1 MRDSDF
7 NGGFTPFAV
16 CDAPFPR
23 ALGHSVPALVQP
35 VQGRDE
41 PYYDFFAASSDDH
54 SNSLVSLPTPGDDPY
69 YLFSQVRPDEEF
81 PYYFGGPCNSPQLN
95 EEFPY
100 YLFGTSPSFASD
112 CLASADNGIRLPTA
126 RVAGEPLRVT
136 HIGPHLMFGGAEQW
150 LLELVAGLD
159 SRRMQ
164 VERQVVVTSE
174 RVDVDFV
181 SRLAA
186 AGISV
191 EVGNAESIRAAA
203 KRADVLFSWGLP
215 LDRYLRGSSRPLSI
229 QVVHG
234 DGHWNRWFLEGSRH
248 SVDHFV
254 AVGHR
259 VQRLVCHDVPSS
271 VIYNG
276 IDSRRLA
283 RSRRVEDTRRDL
295 GFAPNDVVVCFCGRL
310 AAEKRIDCIVEAM
323 APLPER
329 AKLLVV
335 GTGSLETELRSLV
348 AARLPGR
355 AAFTSAQG
363 NVGDLYAASDVLCLA
378 SNQEGCSL
386 ALLEAMLSGLAVVS
400 TPVGNASEV
409 ILDKV
414 TGLLFDGSVAGL
426 TRSLRM
432 LVDHPEWRLG
442 LAAEGR
448 RLAERFGYARRM
460 GTDYAN
466 LVDSLLEAQAA

>member
-1 MRDSDF
+1 
-7 NGGFTPFAV
+7 
-16 CDAPFPR
+16 
-23 ALGHSVPALVQP
+23 
-35 VQGRDE
+35 
-41 PYYDFFAASSDDH
+41 
-54 SNSLVSLPTPGDDPY
+54 
-69 YLFSQVRPDEEF
+69 
-81 PYYFGGPCNSPQLN
+81 
-95 EEFPY
+95 
-100 YLFGTSPSFASD
+100 
-112 CLASADNGIRLPTA
+112 
-126 RVAGEPLRVT
+126 
-136 HIGPHLMFGGAEQW
+136 MFGGAEQW

-164 VERQVVVTSE
+164 VERQVVVTNE

-191 EVGNAESIRAAA
+191 EVGDAESIRAAA

-215 LDRYLRGSSRPLSI
+215 LDRYLRGRPRPLSI

-283 RSRRVEDTRRDL
+283 RTRRVEDTRRDL

-329 AKLLVV
+329 VKLLVV

-355 AAFTSAQG
+355 AVFTSAQG
-363 NVGDLYAASDVLCLA
+363 IVGDLYAASDVFCLA

-400 TPVGNASEV
+400 TPVGNAAEV

-460 GTDYAN
+460 ATDYAN

>member
-1 MRDSDF
+1 MIDKDF
-7 NGGFTPFAV
+7 NGGFVPFAV
-16 CDAPFPR
+16 CDSPFPTAIAPFTP
-23 ALGHSVPALVQP
+23 SP

-41 PYYDFFAASSDDH
+41 PYYDFSSVRNQDQWNSDLASPS
-54 SNSLVSLPTPGDDPY
+54 SGEEPY
-69 YLFSQVRPDEEF
+69 YLFSSASRDEEF
-81 PYYFGGPCNSPQLN
+81 PYYFGGSANTVLSADGL
-95 EEFPY
+95 PY
-100 YLFGTSPSFASD
+100 YLFGATPPFAEE
-112 CLASADNGIRLPTA
+112 CAAPQGAGLRLPTRRA
-126 RVAGEPLRVT
+126 PGEPLRVT
-136 HIGPHLMFGGAEQW
+136 HVGPHLMFGGAEQW

-159 SRRMQ
+159 PRRMQ
-164 VERQVVVTSE
+164 VERQVVVTDE
-174 RVDVDFV
+174 RVDVDFA
-181 SRLAA
+181 SRLAG

-203 KRADVLFSWGLP
+203 RKADVLFSWGLP
-215 LDRYLRGSSRPLSI
+215 LDRYLRGRPRPLSI

-234 DGHWNRWFLEGSRH
+234 DGQWNRRFLEGSCH

-259 VQRLVCHDVPSS
+259 VRRLVCHDVPSS

-283 RSRRVEDTRRDL
+283 RTRRAEDTRRDL
-295 GFAPNDVVVCFCGRL
+295 GFALDDVVVCFCGRL

-329 AKLLVV
+329 VKLLVV

-355 AAFTSAQG
+355 AVFTSAQG
-363 NVGDLYAASDVLCLA
+363 TVGDLYAASDVFCLA
-378 SNQEGCSL
+378 SSQEGCSL

-400 TPVGNASEV
+400 TPVGNAAEV

-432 LVDHPEWRLG
+432 LVDHPEWRSG

-460 GTDYAN
+460 ATDYAN